1 MTRDKEI
8 RRAVDSM
15 VILVDTREQDTE
27 RLPQRLETL
36 GHEYRRETLES
47 ADYWVEYR
55 LADDSTARLPVAI
68 ERKMS
73 LDELAKCFTSE
84 RDRFQDEMERLSK
97 DGIHTY
103 LLIEDGCWE
112 DIYRGKY
119 RSKMYPG
126 AFMGSLLWWMTH
138 YKLNIIF
145 CKHGTSGRLI
155 GDILKYE
162 VSEDAR
168 RRLNDDS
175 H

>member
-1 MTRDKEI
+1 
-8 RRAVDSM
+8 M
-15 VILVDTREQDTE
+15 VILVDTREQNTE
-27 RLPQRLETL
+27 RLAQRLETL

-47 ADYWVEYR
+47 ADYQVDYR
-55 LADDSTARLPVAI
+55 LADDSTVRLPVAI
-68 ERKMS
+68 ERKMN
-73 LDELAKCFTSE
+73 LDELAMCFTSE
-84 RDRFQDEMERLSK
+84 RDRFQAEMERLSEA
-97 DGIHTY
+97 GIHTY

-119 RSKMYPG
+119 RSKIYPG

-138 YKLNIIF
+138 YKLNIVF

-168 RRLNDDS
+168 RRLSDP